1 MKDCVKSSWAMLGKV
16 GQMVCLMEDEDEG
29 RQQSRMPPGLRAWH
43 WLDRG
48 ADDKTGA
55 DSETNWVS
63 FRACACNPSET
74 ALE

>member
-1 MKDCVKSSWAMLGKV
+1 
-16 GQMVCLMEDEDEG
+16 MEDEDEG

-43 WLDRG
+43 WLDRE

-63 FRACACNPSET
+63 FRACACNPSEA
-74 ALE
+74 ALEYTTG